1 MDVAPLS
8 FHTLLTSWILRS
20 LINRGRRKGMM
31 LRKALCF
38 SLWMGAASIAHASPS
53 YSVQVLGAEANFGDL
68 ALNDAGQVAA
78 NKWIFDLDVMPAPF
92 STGVL
97 FENGSTLELTAPGG
111 GNFHAA
117 GVTAH
122 GAVIGNT
129 GALMAGH
136 RPVVWQNGSA
146 HFVDLPTGSV
156 SGWVW
161 SGNSLGD
168 MVGFATL
175 ESGARVSVLW
185 GRDGAATILAPSGDY
200 AGFTAYGISESGVV
214 VGVAASLST
223 VGEEVVTDERIVLWR
238 EGSFEDL
245 GSRVHDIDPRRIN
258 AVGQIIGSGA
268 ADDESDN
275 SAGYWIDAEG
285 TVHLL
290 SMSGAEST
298 AVEAIN
304 DAGWMVGSAW
314 TEDESFAV
322 LWRDGEGV
330 DLNDLIDPSSGL
342 TIIDA
347 RAINNA
353 RQIAALAVDA
363 EGATR
368 VVLLTPVPEP
378 HSWALLLGGA
388 LVLFRRVRH
397 KVRAA

>member
-1 MDVAPLS
+1 
-8 FHTLLTSWILRS
+8 
-20 LINRGRRKGMM
+20 MM
-31 LRKALCF
+31 LRKALFF
-38 SLWMGAASIAHASPS
+38 SLWMGVASMAHAFPT
-53 YSVQVLGAEANFGDL
+53 YSVQMLGTEANFGDL
-68 ALNDAGQVAA
+68 ALNEAGQVAA
-78 NKWIFDLDVMPAPF
+78 NRWMVDLDLIPAPF
-92 STGVL
+92 SSSVL
-97 FENGSTLELTAPGG
+97 FQNGLPLELTAPGG
-111 GNFHAA
+111 GNFHAV
-117 GVTAH
+117 GVTGY

-136 RPVVWQNGSA
+136 RPVVWQNGNV
-146 HFVDLPTGSV
+146 HFLDLPTGSV
-156 SGWVW
+156 NGWVW

-175 ESGARVSVLW
+175 ESGARVSVMW
-185 GRDGAATILAPSGDY
+185 DRDGAASIIEPSGDY
-200 AGFTAYGISESGVV
+200 AAFTAYGISDSGVV
-214 VGVAASLST
+214 VGVAASSST
-223 VGEEVVTDERIVLWR
+223 DDEDVIEDGRIVLWR

-245 GSRVHDIDPRRIN
+245 GARIHEIDPRRIN
-258 AVGQIIGSGA
+258 AAGQIIGSGA

-388 LVLFRRVRH
+388 LVLFRRVRRQ
-397 KVRAA
+397 VGAA